1 MKTIITALRNHRENI
16 EAGVA
21 AALLVLGVVLATGL
35 VAMAFAGAQLVQPDQ
50 ITIYSHSGPA
60 AGGFERSYRRGGGTM
75 GGYQVVL

>member
-21 AALLVLGVVLATGL
+21 ALFLVAGVLLATGL
-35 VAMAFAGAQLVQPDQ
+35 VAMAFARAQSVQPAQ
-50 ITIYSHSGPA
+50 ITIYSHSKPTA
-60 AGGFERSYRRGGGTM
+60 GFEWSYRRGGTM